1 MAVCGGVAGALA
13 ALVALAP
20 GASAQAEGARA
31 GLNVLPRSAAG
42 MVYTIGLQTVVP
54 GGLDFPVDIAD
65 PGDGSGR
72 LFVAERAGRI
82 RVVSG
87 TTLLPAP
94 FLDISALVQSGQSEQ
109 GLLGLAF
116 DPDYANTGAFYV
128 NYTTSA
134 PGFDGDT
141 VIARYETGDPAA
153 STATVLTVTHL
164 MTIAQPAANHNGGQL
179 RFGPLDGYLYIST
192 GDGGGGG
199 DSTGPPGLGN
209 GQYLGTLLGK
219 LLRVHV
225 RGVPTYTIP
234 PANPFTQTAGARPEI
249 WAYGLRNPWRFSFDR
264 ATGDAYI
271 GDVGQ
276 NCWEEIDF
284 QPAGSAGGENYGWR
298 LAEGYHLF
306 NRFAPSQ
313 CAAMLPSDLV
323 TLTSPITAYGRA
335 LGAAVTGGFV
345 YRGAEYPWLQ
355 GVYLYGDYG
364 SGRMWALSRDGQGIW
379 TGVEALSGVSGLSAF
394 GEDQAGNL
402 YVVQRDG
409 SLSRILSRQTILSW
423 RVFVPAAWR
432 E

>member
-1 MAVCGGVAGALA
+1 VCAGVAGALA
-13 ALVALAP
+13 VLLAWAP
-20 GASAQAEGARA
+20 GASVSAQVGRT
-31 GLNVLPRSAAG
+31 SAALNAPG
-42 MVYTIGLQTVVP
+42 SPAAVVYTIGLQTIVP

-87 TTLLPAP
+87 TALLPAP
-94 FLDISALVQSGQSEQ
+94 FLDIAALVQSGQSEQ

-116 DPDYANTGAFYV
+116 DPDYGQSGAFYI

-134 PGFDGDT
+134 AGFDGDT
-141 VIARYETGDPAA
+141 VIARYEIADPAA
-153 STATVLTVTHL
+153 NTATPLTVTHL
-164 MTIAQPAANHNGGQL
+164 MTINQPAANHNGGQL

-209 GQYLGTLLGK
+209 GQHLGTLLGK
-219 LLRVHV
+219 LLRVAV
-225 RGVPTYTIP
+225 RGVPTYTVP
-234 PANPFTQTAGARPEI
+234 PTNPFTQTAGARPEI

-284 QPAGSAGGENYGWR
+284 QPAGSSGGVNYGWR
-298 LAEGYHLF
+298 LVEGYRLF
-306 NRFAPSQ
+306 DRLNPSQ

-323 TLTSPITAYGRA
+323 TLTYPITTYGRA

-364 SGRMWALSRDGQGIW
+364 SGRVWALARDPQGAW
-379 TGVEALSGVSGLSAF
+379 LGVEKLAGIHGLSAF
-394 GEDQAGNL
+394 GEDLAGNL
-402 YVVQRDG
+402 YVVRQNG
-409 SLSRILSRQTILSW
+409 SLSRIVSRHTDLPWQ
-423 RVFVPAAWR
+423 VFVPAVWR